1 MVRPKVACIIM
12 KNVLLGVGLTLFVL
26 LSVWLVGYFY
36 RGAGSAGETI
46 TTTTPYRSSIV
57 SKAVATG
64 TIKPRI
70 EIIISSQVPGIIDEV
85 FVKGGTLIKKGDPI
99 ARLQLVPSPTALNN
113 AKANVELA
121 RLRLTEAKR
130 LYQQQQDINKE
141 RYDVQ
146 QAEAEY
152 NRAKVEEEKY
162 AGLFKE
168 GVVPELEYLRYKTAL
183 DVARTNLENTRI
195 GAGSSVRELKANV
208 DVLAQELETAINN
221 VQLLQ
226 KGVAS
231 KSGQVA
237 NIIRSTVDGM
247 VLDVNVEVGDA
258 VIERSSFSAGTAIA
272 TVADMNDLVFEGF
285 IDESDVGQ
293 LKKGMKLKLTVGAIE
308 NESFDAVLNY
318 IAPKGVE
325 EAGSVKFEII
335 ADVIQREDIFLR
347 AGYSASADIILAQR
361 DKVLAILE
369 RDLLFEDDG
378 KVYVE
383 LQVAEG
389 EFEKTYVET
398 GLSDGIN
405 IEIQKGLSEE
415 SPIKVQGGGL

>member
-1 MVRPKVACIIM
+1 M
-12 KNVLLGVGLTLFVL
+12 KNILLGVGLTLFVL
-26 LSVWLVGYFY
+26 LSLWLVSYFY
-36 RGAGSAGETI
+36 AGAGSASEAI
-46 TTTTPYRSSIV
+46 SVTTPYRASIT

-70 EIIISSQVPGIIDEV
+70 EIVISSLVPGIVDEV
-85 FVKGGTLIKKGDPI
+85 FVKGGDMVKKGDPI

-130 LYQQQQDINKE
+130 LYQQQQKINQE
-141 RYDVQ
+141 RFDVQ

-152 NRAKVEEEKY
+152 NRRKVEEEKY
-162 AGLFKE
+162 KALYE
-168 GVVPELEYLRYKTAL
+168 DGVVPELEYLQYKTAL
-183 DVARTNLENTRI
+183 DVAQTNLENTRI
-195 GAGSSVRELKANV
+195 GAGSSVRELQANV
-208 DVLAQELETAINN
+208 DVLTQELEAATNN

-247 VLDVNVEVGDA
+247 ILDVNAEVGDA
-258 VIERSSFSAGTAIA
+258 VMERSSFSEGTV
-272 TVADMNDLVFEGF
+272 VAEVANMNDLVFEGF

-293 LKKGMKLKLTVGAIE
+293 LKKGMKLQLTVGAIE
-308 NESFDAVLNY
+308 NKSFEAVLDY
-318 IAPKGVE
+318 ISPKGVE
-325 EAGSVKFEII
+325 ETGSVKFEII
-335 ADVIQREDIFLR
+335 ADVVQREDVFLR
-347 AGYSASADIILAQR
+347 AGYSASADIILHQR
-361 DKVLAILE
+361 DNVLAILE

-383 LQVAEG
+383 LQQDE
-389 EFEKTYVET
+389 ETFEKKYVQT

-405 IEIQKGLSEE
+405 IEITEGLTED

>member
-1 MVRPKVACIIM
+1 M
-12 KNVLLGVGLTLFVL
+12 KNIILGVALTLFVF
-26 LSVWLVGYFY
+26 LSIWLVSYFY
-36 RGAGSAGETI
+36 AGAGSSGETM
-46 TTTTPYRSSIV
+46 TVTTPYRTSIT

-64 TIKPRI
+64 TVKPRI
-70 EIIISSQVPGIIDEV
+70 EIVISSLVPGIVDEV
-85 FVKGGTLIKKGDPI
+85 FVKGGAIVKKGDPI

-113 AKANVELA
+113 AKANVDLA
-121 RLRLTEAKR
+121 RLRLAEAKR
-130 LYQQQQDINKE
+130 LYQQQQKINKE
-141 RYDVQ
+141 RFDVQ

-152 NRAKVEEEKY
+152 ERARIEEEKY
-162 AGLFKE
+162 KVLFND

-183 DVARTNLENTRI
+183 DVARTSLENIRI

-208 DVLAQELETAINN
+208 DVLAQELEAAVNN

-237 NIIRSTVDGM
+237 NIVRSTVDGM

-258 VIERSSFSAGTAIA
+258 VMERSSFSTGTVIA
-272 TVADMNDLVFEGF
+272 EVANMNDLVFEGF

-293 LKKGMKLKLTVGAIE
+293 LKKGMKLQLTVGAIE
-308 NESFDAVLNY
+308 NETFEAVLDY

-335 ADVIQREDIFLR
+335 ADVVQRENVFLR
-347 AGYSASADIILAQR
+347 AGYSASADIILDQR
-361 DKVLAILE
+361 DNVLAILE
-369 RDLLFEDDG
+369 RDLLFEDNG

-383 LQVAEG
+383 RKVAEAT
-389 EFEKTYVET
+389 FEKQYVET

-405 IEIQKGLSEE
+405 IEIKNGIQEDT
-415 SPIKVQGGGL
+415 PIKTQGGL